1 MEHGSWS
8 GSEKKRGIR
17 TQSFLK
23 AGLLFRSWATSFVAL
38 QFAFHALQASEEI
51 RQLQENTK
59 KKLQIH
65 LIGEKQLRLDSL
77 SINMLYF
84 DECHK
89 YTRIYEQFYF
99 SSNFDAIF
107 SAVSLKI

>member
-8 GSEKKRGIR
+8 GSEENGGIR

-59 KKLQIH
+59 KKEFIWISFSRNRRQ
-65 LIGEKQLRLDSL
+65 E
-77 SINMLYF
+77 SINQ
-84 DECHK
+84 ESS
-89 YTRIYEQFYF
+89 RIHGAEHV
-99 SSNFDAIF
+99 F
-107 SAVSLKI
+107 SAATK